1 MIKKIINKI
10 LNNLGKYEIR
20 KIIPKE
26 FSDLKYRD
34 LETAMKILCLMKSN
48 IDKKI
53 FNKYKE
59 FFEYCQREKDFS
71 FSQSFQDLFVCWKL
85 KHKKGGIFVEFG
97 ADDGILNSNS
107 LLLEKKY
114 NWNGILVEPN
124 PSIQKTL
131 SKNRNCNIEN
141 YIISNK
147 SNNINKFESKR
158 DRQQSEVY
166 IGGGITPHSEIFKI
180 KTITLNN
187 LLEKNNIKAGFDFLS
202 IDVEGNELAVL
213 EGFDIDYWRPKI
225 VVIEHNF
232 NIDNMNLISKFF
244 LEKGYAK
251 ELELFSFHDFWFVL
265 D

>member
-1 MIKKIINKI
+1 MIKKLINKI
-10 LNNLGKYEIR
+10 LKNLGNYEIR

-26 FSDLKYRD
+26 FSDLKSRD
-34 LETAMKILCLMKSN
+34 LETAMKICNLLQRN
-48 IDKKI
+48 IKKKD
-53 FNKYKE
+53 FKKHKE

-85 KHKKGGIFVEFG
+85 EHKKEGIFVEFG

-114 NWNGILVEPN
+114 DWNGILVEPN
-124 PSIQKTL
+124 PIIQKTL
-131 SKNRNCNIEN
+131 NKNRNCTIEN

-147 SNNINKFESKR
+147 SNNIYKFESKI
-158 DRQQSEVY
+158 DRQQSEIY
-166 IGGGITPHSEIFKI
+166 KGGGITPNSEIFDI

-187 LLEKNNIKAGFDFLS
+187 LLEKSNIKKGFDFLS
-202 IDVEGNELAVL
+202 IDVEGNESAVL

-232 NIDNMNLISKFF
+232 NIDNMNLISNFF
-244 LEKGYAK
+244 LEKGYKK
-251 ELELFSFHDFWFVL
+251 ELEFFSFNDFWFVL